1 MTHMER
7 AAGRS
12 VVTLE
17 IKYQKQCCYGIQHR
31 HAFIS
36 NYKEL
41 SPRMGFIYSYI
52 NQVDLSIV
60 PKMDYKIE
68 SEAGAAHPKLL
79 SFPK

>member
-1 MTHMER
+1 
-7 AAGRS
+7 
-12 VVTLE
+12 
-17 IKYQKQCCYGIQHR
+17 
-31 HAFIS
+31 
-36 NYKEL
+36 
-41 SPRMGFIYSYI
+41 MGFIYSYI